1 VSTGA
6 PLLDPANPFA
16 RPSTLPYGLPDFAA
30 IRDDHFRPALLAG
43 MARERTEIEA
53 IATER
58 QPPTVANTL
67 AALERAGALL
77 DRVTAVFFNQTSA
90 DSTPVLDDLE
100 EEFAPLL
107 AAHHD
112 AIYLDPR
119 LFARVDALHGAAV
132 AGSLSLDA
140 ATARLLDDLHR
151 DFRRAGVGLAEPAQ
165 QRLRELNA
173 DLSELE
179 AAFGRELLADTNSSA
194 VVVEDVGELAG
205 LPADAVAAAA
215 EAAIARDLPGRYLLA
230 LQLPTQQPELA
241 HLDDR
246 GLRERVHLAS
256 IARGQRGGEHDT
268 RATLLRIARSRAE
281 RAELLGY
288 PNHAAY
294 VAEDGTA
301 KTTEA
306 VLGLLTRVVPAAVA
320 NARREADD
328 IQAALSADVPGA
340 TAQPWDWAYYAER
353 VRSQRFH
360 LDESLLRPYLELD
373 GVLRRGV
380 FQAATEL
387 YGVTFS
393 ERIDLVGYHPQV
405 RVFEVH
411 DGDGTGLGLFL
422 FDPYTRDSKRGGA
435 WMDTLVDQNLLL
447 GERSVVINNLN
458 IVQPSAGQ
466 PALLAWD
473 EVITLFHEFGHALHA
488 LLSDVRYPS
497 QSGTGV
503 PRDVVEYPSQ
513 VNEMWAWEPAIL
525 ERYARHHETG
535 APMPSGWIDTL
546 LAARQLNEGFATT
559 EYLAAALLDQA
570 WHARTLA
577 ELPTDPGEV
586 IAFED
591 AALAEA
597 GVALPLV
604 PSRYRSANFN
614 HVFAGGYAA
623 AYYAYLWAEVLDAD
637 TVEWF
642 RENGG
647 LTRANGDRF
656 RAAILSRGD
665 SIDMMEAFGQLRG
678 RAPELGPLLARRG
691 LTLSP

>member
-1 VSTGA
+1 MNAADT
-6 PLLDPANPFA
+6 PLDSANPFA

-30 IRDDHFRPALLAG
+30 IRVEHFRPALLAG
-43 MARERTEIEA
+43 MAQERAEIEA

-67 AALERAGALL
+67 EALERAGALL
-77 DRVTAVFFNQTSA
+77 DRASSVFFNQTSA

-100 EEFAPLL
+100 EELAPLL

-112 AIYLDPR
+112 AIYLDPW
-119 LFARVDALHGAAV
+119 LFARVDALQCAAV
-132 AGSLSLDA
+132 AGSLALDA

-151 DFRRAGVGLAEPAQ
+151 DFRRAGVGLPEPVQ
-165 QRLRELNA
+165 QRLREVNA
-173 DLSELE
+173 ELSELE
-179 AAFGRELLADTNSSA
+179 AIFGRELLADTNASA

-215 EAAIARDLPGRYLLA
+215 EAAVARDLPGRFLLA

-246 GLRERVHLAS
+246 GLRERVYLAS
-256 IARGQRGGEHDT
+256 VARGQRGGEHDT
-268 RATLLRIARSRAE
+268 RATLLRIARLSAE

-306 VLGLLTRVVPAAVA
+306 VLGLLERLVPAAVA
-320 NARREADD
+320 NARREALD

-340 TAQPWDWAYYAER
+340 DAQPWDWAFYAER
-353 VRSQRFH
+353 VRAERFH
-360 LDESLLRPYLELD
+360 LDDSLLRPYLELD
-373 GVLRRGV
+373 RVLRRGV
-380 FQAATEL
+380 FEAATEL
-387 YGVTFS
+387 YGITFT
-393 ERIDLVGYHPQV
+393 ERVDLIGYHPQV
-405 RVFEVH
+405 IVFEVH

-435 WMDTLVDQNLLL
+435 WMDTLVDQNHLL

-458 IVQPSAGQ
+458 IVAPPAGQ
-466 PALLAWD
+466 ATLLGWD

-497 QSGTGV
+497 QSGTAV

-535 APMPSGWIDTL
+535 APMPPGWIDTL
-546 LAARQLNEGFATT
+546 NAARQFNEGFTTT

-570 WHARTLA
+570 WHTRTA
-577 ELPTDPGEV
+577 GELPTDPGEV
-586 IAFED
+586 IAFEE
-591 AALAEA
+591 AALAAA

-604 PSRYRSANFN
+604 PPRYRSANFN
-614 HVFAGGYAA
+614 HVFGGGYAA
-623 AYYAYLWAEVLDAD
+623 AYYGYLWSEVLDAD

-642 RENGG
+642 RANGG

-656 RAAILSRGD
+656 RDVILSRGD
-665 SIDMMEAFGQLRG
+665 SVDVMEAFGRLRG
-678 RAPELGPLLARRG
+678 RAPELAALLARRG
-691 LTLSP
+691 LASAP